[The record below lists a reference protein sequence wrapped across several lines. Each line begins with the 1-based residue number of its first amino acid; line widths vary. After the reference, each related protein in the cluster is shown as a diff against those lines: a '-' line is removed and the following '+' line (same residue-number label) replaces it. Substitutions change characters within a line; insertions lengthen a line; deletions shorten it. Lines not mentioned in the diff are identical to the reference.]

1 MSELSQLVDSYFDL
15 KWQMDPVE
23 ATGAGV
29 SAHDHR
35 LGAFDEQSISE
46 YLAALK
52 SIAGALEA
60 CEVETLDDE
69 IDRTALLNDVRVTVH
84 RFEVEKPH
92 ERDPVFWATHALEG
106 LYLLLAVR
114 DRSREHRARAAAE
127 RVRVLPRFL
136 EVGAEMLSDCPPV
149 FIDIGAEVAR
159 AGAKLV
165 QQVVEELDPGDD
177 DEFPAACAEAEQALG
192 LFADLLL
199 TAKYEGE
206 TEGEAADFAI
216 GEDAFNFRLQYEH
229 ALRATAPELWRYGHQ
244 LIDEVEAE
252 LTELAEEIE
261 PGVAWPDLVE
271 KLRKVHP
278 PGHQLVAAYAAEMDR
293 SRRFVDNQ
301 GLIDIPDGVL
311 EVVET
316 PDFLR
321 PIIPFAAYQPPGAFS
336 EDRTG
341 WFYITPPAD
350 DADPEELE
358 RFLRDHCV
366 HELACTALH
375 EGYPGHHL
383 QFLSA
388 HAQPRI
394 VRKVIGSPV
403 TVEGWALYCE
413 EMMGEAGFYST
424 LEERF
429 FQRLALLWR
438 GVRIV
443 ADVGL
448 HTRGMSIDEA
458 VDLLVTRVH
467 FDADHASA
475 EVRRYCAHPAY
486 QVCYAV
492 GRRELRSLR
501 DAYKEAEGDDYS
513 LSRFHKE
520 VLKYGGL
527 PVSFMRWGMGLSD

>member
-1 MSELSQLVDSYFDL
+1 MSEFSKLVDSYFDL

-29 SAHDHR
+29 SAQDHR
-35 LGAFDEQSISE
+35 LGSYDAQSISE

-60 CEVETLDDE
+60 CEVDTIDDE
-69 IDRTALLNDVRVTVH
+69 IDRTALLNDVRVAIH
-84 RFEVEKPH
+84 RFEVERPH
-92 ERDPVFWATHALEG
+92 ERDPAFWATHALEG
-106 LYLLLAVR
+106 VYLLLALR
-114 DRSREHRARAAAE
+114 DRSREHRSRAAAE
-127 RVRVLPRFL
+127 RIKALPKFL
-136 EVGAEMLSDCPPV
+136 EVGAEMLSDCPGV
-149 FIDIGAEVAR
+149 FIDIGVEVAR

-177 DEFPAACAEAEQALG
+177 AEFSGACIEAEQALG
-192 LFADLLL
+192 VFADLLF
-199 TAKYEGE
+199 TSRH
-206 TEGEAADFAI
+206 EAEEVDFAI

-229 ALRATAPELWRYGHQ
+229 AVRATAPELWRYGHS

-293 SRRFVDNQ
+293 SRRFVDDQ
-301 GLIDIPDGVL
+301 GLIDIPQGKL

-316 PDFLR
+316 PAFLR

-341 WFYITPPAD
+341 WFFITPPD
-350 DADPEELE
+350 ENADPEELE

-403 TVEGWALYCE
+403 TIEGWALYCE

-429 FQRLALLWR
+429 FQRIALLWR

-448 HTRGMSIDEA
+448 HTRGMTVDEA
-458 VDLLVTRVH
+458 AELLVNRVH
-467 FDADHASA
+467 FDADRARA

-501 DAYKEAEGDDYS
+501 AAYMEAEGDSYS
-513 LSRFHKE
+513 QSRFHKK
-520 VLKYGGL
+520 VLRYGGL